1 MDVSAFDFCMIL
13 LLPVIYYV
21 GISDRI
27 WTGKSEVQIPAGT
40 RFFEF
45 PKSSTPI
52 LGTIKL
58 CLQWVPGFFPQVK
71 RPRRE
76 VEFLIPSNVEIKNEW
91 SCTSTNKP
99 SWHGGGRLC
108 YMTNCEGVGCLRLM
122 KPLWKV
128 SDEVYT
134 EAHSVE
140 DLLHKVK
147 AQKARASLVCFER
160 GFCKHLRLHQR
171 NLKPLTKR
179 VRALRIHT
187 RCFWQ

>member
-1 MDVSAFDFCMIL
+1 MLALAIEYGPVS
-13 LLPVIYYV
+13 
-21 GISDRI
+21 
-27 WTGKSEVQIPAGT
+27 PAGT

-99 SWHGGGRLC
+99 S
-108 YMTNCEGVGCLRLM
+108 
-122 KPLWKV
+122 
-128 SDEVYT
+128 
-134 EAHSVE
+134 
-140 DLLHKVK
+140 
-147 AQKARASLVCFER
+147 
-160 GFCKHLRLHQR
+160 
-171 NLKPLTKR
+171 
-179 VRALRIHT
+179 
-187 RCFWQ
+187 